1 MAITTYTE
9 YQAASHALY
18 LAQQAEDDAAEARR
32 DDCHALAEQRFDA
45 AIADD
50 VPFDVAAAVLGQ
62 EIEQCDKT
70 LQREYRTIREEFEP
84 KWEQLEQEARENL
97 ARLPRLIIASD
108 ELHAAAL
115 LHQQSQDWSD
125 APILTVAS
133 FEDLRREFE
142 RDCFTNL
149 MLLMINAENEQLI
162 IGAERRTITD
172 IVADFGPTVKLH
184 VDDGVSLRGE
194 LVGSA
199 PTDADVDSLGA
210 LLGAGI
216 DASWTTDILR
226 CRVER
231 IEPDVATLFVG
242 VNQEFKAWGDN
253 TAEVA
258 WTTRPR
264 GSPRTGVGWDFIT
277 MWKSSGRKRV
287 SAECGESR
295 KTATVTVVE
304 VKGIVTPVDDFAGRR
319 RTRFGL
325 AEEIS
330 LSFKSTPQR
339 PAQQLGGLRWFAD
352 SVPIGGDA
360 GTLTGTDGDDGRGE
374 YTAPETSGAVVLAL
388 KVVSGRFAGMT
399 VSSTVINIIEPS
411 HARMVR
417 KPGTPI
423 FHNHGTWSV
432 GFIGECFLRPKD
444 VSFSGIEWGE
454 GECLATAKGYL
465 AHWDKHPHVKG
476 PLVGVGPGNA
486 ETGCKVLTPDQ
497 VWGRLPPPPPAFDD
511 GAFNWPIPW
520 EFSTTG
526 ELGRV
531 EFMTADQFM
540 TADRKGTATIEK
552 VGAGPFSRVPA
563 DETEPFPPDP

>member
-18 LAQQAEDDAAEARR
+18 LAPQAEDDAAEARR

-184 VDDGVSLRGE
+184 VDDQVDLRGE

-277 MWKSSGRKRV
+277 MWKSPGR
-287 SAECGESR
+287 
-295 KTATVTVVE
+295 
-304 VKGIVTPVDDFAGRR
+304 
-319 RTRFGL
+319 
-325 AEEIS
+325 
-330 LSFKSTPQR
+330 
-339 PAQQLGGLRWFAD
+339 
-352 SVPIGGDA
+352 
-360 GTLTGTDGDDGRGE
+360 
-374 YTAPETSGAVVLAL
+374 
-388 KVVSGRFAGMT
+388 
-399 VSSTVINIIEPS
+399 
-411 HARMVR
+411 
-417 KPGTPI
+417 
-423 FHNHGTWSV
+423 
-432 GFIGECFLRPKD
+432 
-444 VSFSGIEWGE
+444 
-454 GECLATAKGYL
+454 
-465 AHWDKHPHVKG
+465 
-476 PLVGVGPGNA
+476 
-486 ETGCKVLTPDQ
+486 
-497 VWGRLPPPPPAFDD
+497 
-511 GAFNWPIPW
+511 
-520 EFSTTG
+520 
-526 ELGRV
+526 
-531 EFMTADQFM
+531 
-540 TADRKGTATIEK
+540 
-552 VGAGPFSRVPA
+552 
-563 DETEPFPPDP
+563 